1 MLEYMQNRCD
11 DTGNLTKKDTKKKIA
26 GKGCANNHIFLPKTK
41 EKKGGEKAV
50 REALVCKHQF
60 ICYLRMLIKEKWCK
74 AFSWMNA
81 Y

>member
-11 DTGNLTKKDTKKKIA
+11 NTGKTQKRKLQEKVVRITTSSCQRLKKR
-26 GKGCANNHIFLPKTK
+26 K
-41 EKKGGEKAV
+41 EKKAV
-50 REALVCKHQF
+50 QEALACKHQF